1 MRVVIQK
8 VKRASVTVDSNIVGK
23 INRGL
28 CVLVGI
34 THDDTEKDID
44 YMVKKILNTR
54 VFEDSEGKHWTKSV
68 KDLDLE
74 VLSVSQFTLY
84 VNCQKGNKPDFHAAM
99 KSDNSRDFYEKFLNK
114 LKQEYKPEKIQDG
127 QFGAMMDVEIIN
139 DGPVTFPLDSRKFV
153 YSDSVASTKNN
164 TRSNTPQTPL

>member
-1 MRVVIQK
+1 MRAVIQK
-8 VKRASVTVDSNIVGK
+8 VKRASVTVDGNIVGK
-23 INRGL
+23 IDKGL

-44 YMVKKILNTR
+44 YI
-54 VFEDSEGKHWTKSV
+54 EGKLWTKSV

-84 VNCQKGNKPDFHAAM
+84 VNCQKGNKPEFRGAM
-99 KSDNSRDFYEKFLNK
+99 KSENSREFYEKFLNK

-127 QFGAMMDVEIIN
+127 QFGTIKEVEIVN

-153 YSDSVASTKNN
+153 YSDSVTSTKDN